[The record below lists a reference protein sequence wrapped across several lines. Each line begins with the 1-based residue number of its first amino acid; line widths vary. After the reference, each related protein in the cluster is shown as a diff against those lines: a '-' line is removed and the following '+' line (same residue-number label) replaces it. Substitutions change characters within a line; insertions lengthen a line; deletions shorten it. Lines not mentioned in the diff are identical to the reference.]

1 MKNFLT
7 IILTVISINVNAQ
20 HLTFEGL
27 ELGCDF
33 KTLDDHA
40 NKKGWGF
47 VDYWDGI
54 QMVEY
59 FGEFLSNMV
68 VFRFIIEDDVVADSV
83 EIMDW
88 SDYARNTFNNVIRHC
103 LRNGKK
109 INHTYETTP
118 SETKTYSIDEY
129 TFLMDDGYEWIV
141 SYRDVHRDLR
151 PLTLINIKK
160 H

>member
-1 MKNFLT
+1 MKKFLT
-7 IILTVISINVNAQ
+7 IILTVIAINVNAQ

-40 NKKGWGF
+40 NKMGWKF
-47 VDYWDGI
+47 IDYGCVT
-54 QMVEY
+54 VEY

-68 VFRFIIEDDVVADSV
+68 FFHFSIEDNVVADSV
-83 EIMDW
+83 EMMDW
-88 SDYARNTFNNVIRHC
+88 SDYARNTFNNIIRHC
-103 LRNGKK
+103 LRNGKE

-118 SETKTYSIDEY
+118 SETKTYSINEY

-141 SYRDVHRDLR
+141 SYRDVHRDVR
-151 PLTLINIKK
+151 PLTLITIRK

>member
-1 MKNFLT
+1 MKNILA
-7 IILTVISINVNAQ
+7 IILTVITINVNAQ
-20 HLTFEGL
+20 HLIFEGL

-33 KTLDDHA
+33 KTLDNHA
-40 NKKGWGF
+40 NKMGWKYM
-47 VDYWDGI
+47 DYDDST
-54 QMVEY
+54 VEY
-59 FGEFLSNMV
+59 FGEFLSNIV
-68 VFRFIIEDDVVADSV
+68 LFTFNIEDNVVEDSV
-83 EIMDW
+83 KMMDW
-88 SDYARNTFNNVIRHC
+88 SDYAKNTFNNVIRHC

-141 SYRDVHRDLR
+141 SYRDVHRDVR
-151 PLTLINIKK
+151 PLTLITIRK

>member
-1 MKNFLT
+1 MKNILT
-7 IILTVISINVNAQ
+7 IILTVIAINVNAQ
-20 HLTFEGL
+20 HLIFEGL

-40 NKKGWGF
+40 NKMGWEFMEYG
-47 VDYWDGI
+47 YGT
-54 QMVEY
+54 VEY
-59 FGEFLSNMV
+59 FGEFLSNFV
-68 VFRFIIEDDVVADSV
+68 LFTFNIEDNVVEDSV
-83 EIMDW
+83 EMMDW

-141 SYRDVHRDLR
+141 SYRDVHRDVR
-151 PLTLINIKK
+151 PLTLITIRK

>member
-1 MKNFLT
+1 MKNFLA

-20 HLTFEGL
+20 HLIFEGL

-40 NKKGWGF
+40 NKMGWEYLAYY
-47 VDYWDGI
+47 DST
-54 QMVEY
+54 VEY
-59 FGEFLSNMV
+59 FGEFLSNFV
-68 VFRFIIEDDVVADSV
+68 SFTFYIEDNVVEDSV
-83 EIMDW
+83 KMMDW

>member
-1 MKNFLT
+1 MKKFLT
-7 IILTVISINVNAQ
+7 IILTVIAINVNAQ

-40 NKKGWGF
+40 NKMGWEF
-47 VDYWDGI
+47 MDYGYGN
-54 QMVEY
+54 VEY

-68 VFRFIIEDDVVADSV
+68 LFTFNIEDNVVADSV
-83 EIMDW
+83 EMMDW
-88 SDYARNTFNNVIRHC
+88 SDYARHTFNNVIRHC
-103 LRNGKK
+103 LRNGKE
-109 INHTYETTP
+109 INHTTETTP
-118 SETKTYSIDEY
+118 SETKTCYIDEY

-141 SYRDVHRDLR
+141 SYRDDHPDLSPMTFITIR
-151 PLTLINIKK
+151 K